1 MTTKTMLTATAAAL
15 ALSIGAAAPALADA
29 AMCKD
34 GMMVKSDTMGGDM
47 KQDPMM
53 KDNAMAKGGE
63 MAMKDDGMKK
73 DDMMKDNT
81 MAKGGETFYTRG
93 QYADAAATFARNYRQ
108 YGAEAERAPENL
120 LKLGMSLAALGDAE
134 KACASYDELE
144 RRFPDAGTA
153 VRQTLERERRSAGC
167 G

>member
-1 MTTKTMLTATAAAL
+1 GAAGGDASAAAAARADVPANALEGSPESRFAAAMQLLQAGNLAAAEVAFARFERDFPDAPQAPTAAYW
-15 ALSIGAAAPALADA
+15 
-29 AMCKD
+29 
-34 GMMVKSDTMGGDM
+34 V
-47 KQDPMM
+47 
-53 KDNAMAKGGE
+53 
-63 MAMKDDGMKK
+63 
-73 DDMMKDNT
+73 
-81 MAKGGETFYTRG
+81 GETFYTRG